1 MNRKKWY
8 KSKMIW
14 FNVAC
19 AIGGAAEASL
29 YIIQDY
35 FDPRAYFGLILV
47 LAGGN
52 MILRMI
58 TDSGLEK

>member
-1 MNRKKWY
+1 MRKPWY

-14 FNVAC
+14 FNVLC
-19 AIGGAAEASL
+19 SMGGAAEASL

-35 FDPRAYFGLILV
+35 FDPRAYFGLILL

-52 MILRMI
+52 MILRMKTSTGI
-58 TDSGLEK
+58 GR